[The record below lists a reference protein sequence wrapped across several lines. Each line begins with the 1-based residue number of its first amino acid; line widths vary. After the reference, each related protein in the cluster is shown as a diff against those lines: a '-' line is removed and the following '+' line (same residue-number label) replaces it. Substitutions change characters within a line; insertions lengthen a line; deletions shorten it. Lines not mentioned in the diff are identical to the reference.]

1 MWTLIWRTIKD
12 RRIIISVY
20 VAASIA
26 LLWMYV
32 AFFPA
37 IKDQSANLEQ
47 LLQSYPESMMK
58 AFNFDIKS
66 LNTLEGFIATEQFS
80 FVWPLLVIFML
91 LGYSGSAI
99 AGEIEKG
106 TIEILLSQPLS
117 RLKLYFG
124 RYLSGLL
131 MLVLFT
137 IFSIFAIFP
146 IASLYDISLKTSH
159 FLNFSILA
167 FLFGLSIFSI
177 GMFLSSVFSDRGKV
191 FFIAGLFL
199 VLMYVLNIIA
209 AIRES
214 LTDLKYASFFFYFNP
229 SLALIYNKID
239 DYSYVVFLSVIVVFT
254 LLGAIIFSKRD
265 IAV

>member
-12 RRIIISVY
+12 RKIVILVY
-20 VAASIA
+20 IFSSIA

-66 LNTLEGFIATEQFS
+66 MNTIEGFIATEQFS

-91 LGYSGSAI
+91 LGYSGSAL

-106 TIEILLSQPLS
+106 TIEILLSQPIS

-124 RYLSGLL
+124 RYLSGFL
-131 MLVLFT
+131 MLVFFT
-137 IFSIFAIFP
+137 FFSIFAAIP
-146 IASLYDISLKTSH
+146 IAGLYDISVKTSH
-159 FLNFSILA
+159 FFNFSILA
-167 FLFGLSIFSI
+167 FLFALSIYSL
-177 GMFLSSVFSDRGKV
+177 GMFLSSIFSDRGKV
-191 FFIAGLFL
+191 FFISGLFL
-199 VLMYVLNIIA
+199 VLMYVLNIVASIK
-209 AIRES
+209 ES
-214 LTDLKYASFFFYFNP
+214 LADLKYASFFYYFNP
-229 SLALIYNKID
+229 SQALIYNKID
-239 DYSYVVFLSVIVVFT
+239 DYSYLIFLSVIVVFT
-254 LLGAIIFSKRD
+254 ILGAVVFSKRD